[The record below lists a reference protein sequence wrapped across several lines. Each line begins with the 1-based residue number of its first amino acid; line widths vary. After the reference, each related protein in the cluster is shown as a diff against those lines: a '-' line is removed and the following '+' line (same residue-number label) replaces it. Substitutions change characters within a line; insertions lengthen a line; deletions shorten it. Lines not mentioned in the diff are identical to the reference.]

1 MAGRPTKLTLEV
13 HQTIVEYIRAG
24 VFSHVAASAAGIS
37 KTTFHRWMRHGER
50 EPGIYRDFMED
61 VQQAQAQARAGAEI
75 EVRRG
80 NPLAGLGRGPGRER
94 PGEEGWTDGRSR
106 PELKSFTD
114 AELDAAAEQVAV
126 EMGIPDYGP
135 RARSDREDPPRGGT
149 QAERLSLARSE
160 ATHRLE
166 IW

>member
-1 MAGRPTKLTLEV
+1 MAGRPTKLTSEV

-37 KTTFHRWMRHGER
+37 KTTFHRWMRRGER
-50 EPGIYRDFMED
+50 EPGIYRDFMEN

-80 NPLAGLGRGPGRER
+80 NPLAWLGRGPGRER

-106 PELKSFTD
+106 PESRPVTA
-114 AELDAAAEQVAV
+114 AELDAAAERAAI
-126 EMGIPDYGP
+126 EAGIPDYGP
-135 RARSDREDPPRGGT
+135 EVRAETEKILREVKLGRMT
-149 QAERLSLARSE
+149 L
-160 ATHRLE
+160 
-166 IW
+166 